1 MANKKISELTALG
14 RDAANTD
21 LFEIETAGGQSR
33 KATGAEVAAL
43 LTAFSLTV
51 EEQDAAPSV
60 AGVVKIKFPNAS
72 LSDEGSG
79 VVSVTFPA
87 SYTQEQIEDIV
98 GAMVSGNTE
107 SGISV
112 TYDDTNGKLD
122 FAVTAANIQT
132 LLDGIGSTRGSIL
145 YRGASGWA
153 ILAPGTSGNVLTSN
167 GSGADPSYQVAAAG
181 YSDEQAQDAVGAMAE
196 TNSLQ
201 YTDATPELKV
211 KRQMSITADASGLK
225 LDGDSAAPGNSKLYG
240 TNGSGVKGWYD
251 QPSGGGGGGD
261 FVRLYDNVLS
271 SSSSSV
277 TISSISG
284 SYKHLR
290 LMVTGR
296 GTDSSTEVTVR
307 LQFNSDTNSNYGYA
321 RQSGNS
327 NGSSDHAG
335 ANTNNFIIAGF
346 VAAAGS
352 TSGYV
357 GSCDVTIFDY
367 TNTTF
372 NKSLT
377 STAMLNSGSVM
388 YSDVWTG
395 TWRSTSAINSITVFA
410 SAGSFA
416 TGTRITLYGLN

>member
-167 GSGADPSYQVAAAG
+167 GSGADPSYQAAAAG

-251 QPSGGGGGGD
+251 QPSGGGGGSTTGVEAHRTENLTLSNNAWTTIVFTTEDRDQNNEYNNSTGEFTAGATGWYNWGFFSEIIDGD
-261 FVRLYDNVLS
+261 IYPLNVYARVS
-271 SSSSSV
+271 KD
-277 TISSISG
+277 SG
-284 SYKHLR
+284 S
-290 LMVTGR
+290 
-296 GTDSSTEVTVR
+296 
-307 LQFNSDTNSNYGYA
+307 GYSEFF
-321 RQSGNS
+321 RFYSFQHS
-327 NGSSDHAG
+327 NGGPKKYAPHG
-335 ANTNNFIIAGF
+335 GGPIYL
-346 VAAAGS
+346 
-352 TSGYV
+352 TSGDKLKWEIYQD
-357 GSCDVTIFDY
+357 GNFQNLQY
-367 TNTTF
+367 TSSRLF
-372 NKSLT
+372 IVR
-377 STAMLNSGSVM
+377 MP
-388 YSDVWTG
+388 
-395 TWRSTSAINSITVFA
+395 
-410 SAGSFA
+410 
-416 TGTRITLYGLN
+416 